1 MMVMRGEMED
11 TKKEV
16 QERKRREGEERRR
29 ENEDRKDNKK
39 GKMNHGILEEK
50 NKIKTSRSWK
60 EWEMIREQIK
70 KREGGREGGGRGNIL
85 LYK

>member
-1 MMVMRGEMED
+1 MVMRGEMED

-50 NKIKTSRSWK
+50 KINKNK
-60 EWEMIREQIK
+60 QIMERMGND
-70 KREGGREGGGRGNIL
+70 KRAD
-85 LYK
+85 